1 METQEIEITEED
13 VIGLMDQFTKVP
25 PFLLK
30 MVVSGNSNVVN
41 SFRGQ
46 IEDYKDT
53 LSPEEMAKIKKV
65 LEMPVDDLQEIL
77 KRAYLE
83 TKQEQLKILA
93 NPKAQPFIRKNLDEL
108 RKILF

>member
-1 METQEIEITEED
+1 
-13 VIGLMDQFTKVP
+13 
-25 PFLLK
+25 
-30 MVVSGNSNVVN
+30 
-41 SFRGQ
+41 
-46 IEDYKDT
+46 
-53 LSPEEMAKIKKV
+53 
-65 LEMPVDDLQEIL
+65 MPVDDLQEIL